1 MPPNPSTPDPD
12 PSPIT
17 IVSGIPRS
25 GTSLMMQMLG
35 AGGMPLLTD
44 DQRPPDSDNP
54 RGYFE
59 FDRAKRLRT
68 DQSWVNQ
75 AAGSAVKV
83 IHFLLPELPIN
94 DRLVYRVIFMR
105 RPIDEILASQQAML
119 DRLGKPAAN
128 QAVLRLAYESQ
139 LRSAEQWMTSHS
151 SVRALNIDY
160 HQVIDRP
167 REVSAEV
174 CAFLGLSLNLEAMAA
189 AVDPKLHRQRSS

>member
-1 MPPNPSTPDPD
+1 MPPNPSTPSPD

-119 DRLGKPAAN
+119 DRLGKPTAN
-128 QAVLRLAYESQ
+128 HAVLRQAYESQ

-160 HQVIDRP
+160 RQVIDRP